1 MKVTE
6 HESFLSVY
14 LKVKKRINDMTRH
27 IKLSTVKHL
36 LATAIFFENI
46 YFIGMENG
54 KTFPVDLTL

>member
-27 IKLSTVKHL
+27 IKLSTVEYL
-36 LATAIFFENI
+36 FYN
-46 YFIGMENG
+46 IGMENG